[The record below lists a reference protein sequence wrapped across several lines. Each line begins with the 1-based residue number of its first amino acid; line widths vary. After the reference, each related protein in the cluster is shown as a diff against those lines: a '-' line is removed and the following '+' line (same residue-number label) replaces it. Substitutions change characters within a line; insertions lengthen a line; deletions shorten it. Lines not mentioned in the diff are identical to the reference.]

1 MLLLKPEADFK
12 VELMFLVLN
21 EKNCLQVGCSWLWK
35 NGLLKWLAVF
45 LLLISAASVHAE
57 SNSQVLPEE
66 MLSAIG
72 AAMQKHP
79 DVLSADSQMLSAKS
93 QVQAGEYRWYP
104 RAEVSVRT
112 GERGDRYSTIGLNQT
127 LWDNGK
133 LNADFAAAKAGESAA
148 LASKYTAMQSI
159 GIAAATAYFDV
170 ARAREQKEVAEENV
184 NEHKKLHSSVLKR
197 GDGGIGSKS
206 DITLTT
212 SRLQQARATVK
223 QWEGE
228 VARAEAAYL
237 SVIGVTP
244 PSNGLPLVAMWEVVG
259 GKDGLATRVIARAPS
274 MQKLREDI
282 KAAEATVMSRRAELF
297 PTVFARVDN
306 TRYFGSGPFDSD
318 TRFSVN
324 FQWQNDVALTQRY
337 QVEAAQHALTAAQ
350 HGLASEERQLLQT
363 ASNYW
368 ADYTTASNRSEELD
382 KFSISAAETVKL
394 FKRQFT
400 IGRRSWPEVTN
411 TLQDLYS
418 AQSQKVDAKYA
429 VMASRIR
436 LAFVGGEFDY
446 LLNSDLQTKDDSVQ
460 KGP

>member
-1 MLLLKPEADFK
+1 
-12 VELMFLVLN
+12 MFFVLN
-21 EKNCLQVGCSWLWK
+21 EKNYLQVNFSGLWK
-35 NGLLKWLAVF
+35 SSFINWLAIF
-45 LLLISAASVHAE
+45 LLLVSATSVHAG
-57 SNSQVLPEE
+57 SNSQELPEE
-66 MLSAIG
+66 LVVAINS
-72 AAMQKHP
+72 AMQKHP

-133 LNADFAAAKAGESAA
+133 LNAEYAAAKAGESAA
-148 LASKYTAMQSI
+148 LANKYNAMQSI
-159 GIAAATAYFDV
+159 GMAAATAYLDV
-170 ARAREQKEVAEENV
+170 ARAREQREVAEENV

-197 GDGGIGSKS
+197 SDGGIGSKS
-206 DITLTT
+206 DVTLTT
-212 SRLQQARATVK
+212 SRLQQARATAK
-223 QWEGE
+223 QWQGE
-228 VARAEAAYL
+228 VAKAEAAYL
-237 SVIGVTP
+237 SVVGVFP
-244 PSNGLPLVAMWEVVG
+244 PSDSLPLINMWEVAG

-274 MQKLREDI
+274 MQKLREDV
-282 KAAEATVMSRRAELF
+282 KAAEATVISRRAELF
-297 PTVFARVDN
+297 PTLFARVDN
-306 TRYFGSGPFDSD
+306 TKYFGSGPFDSD

-324 FQWQNDVALTQRY
+324 FQWQNDVALTQRFRL
-337 QVEAAQHALTAAQ
+337 EAAQHAVNAAQ
-350 HGLASEERQLLQT
+350 HALASQERQLLQT

-368 ADYTTASNRSEELD
+368 ADYTTALNRSEELE
-382 KFSISAAETVKL
+382 KFSVSAAETVTL

-446 LLNSDLQTKDDSVQ
+446 FLSDDMQAKDDSVQ
-460 KGP
+460 KVQ

>member
-1 MLLLKPEADFK
+1 
-12 VELMFLVLN
+12 MFLVLN
-21 EKNCLQVGCSWLWK
+21 EKNCLQVNCSGLWK
-35 NGLLKWLAVF
+35 SGFVNRLALFF
-45 LLLISAASVHAE
+45 LLVSAASVHAG
-57 SNSQVLPEE
+57 SNSQELPEE
-66 MLSAIG
+66 LVSAISS
-72 AAMQKHP
+72 AMQKHP

-148 LASKYTAMQSI
+148 LATKYNAMQSI
-159 GIAAATAYFDV
+159 GIAAATAYLDV
-170 ARAREQKEVAEENV
+170 ARAREQREVAEENV

-197 GDGGIGSKS
+197 SDGGIGSKS
-206 DITLTT
+206 DVTLTT
-212 SRLQQARATVK
+212 SRLQQARATAK
-223 QWEGE
+223 QWQGE

-237 SVIGVTP
+237 SVIGVIP
-244 PSNGLPLVAMWEVVG
+244 PSASLPLIGMWEVTG
-259 GKDGLATRVIARAPS
+259 GKEGLATRVIARAPS
-274 MQKLREDI
+274 MQKLREDV

-297 PTVFARVDN
+297 PTLFARVDN
-306 TRYFGSGPFDSD
+306 TKYFGSGPFDSD

-324 FQWQNDVALTQRY
+324 FQWQNDVALTQRFR
-337 QVEAAQHALTAAQ
+337 VEAAQHAVNAAQ
-350 HGLASEERQLLQT
+350 HALASQERQLLQT

-368 ADYTTASNRSEELD
+368 ADYTTALNRSEELE
-382 KFSISAAETVKL
+382 KFSVSAAETVTL

-429 VMASRIR
+429 VMASRMR

-446 LLNSDLQTKDDSVQ
+446 LLSDDMQTKDDSVQ
-460 KGP
+460 KVQ